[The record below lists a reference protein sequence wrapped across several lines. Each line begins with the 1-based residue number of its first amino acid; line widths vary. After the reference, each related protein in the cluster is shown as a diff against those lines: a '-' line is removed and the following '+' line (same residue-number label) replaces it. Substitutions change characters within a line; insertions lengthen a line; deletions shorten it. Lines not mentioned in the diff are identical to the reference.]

1 MLHNVAYPGFL
12 LRCVMKTIEP
22 MKGQVRDVIVT
33 TQYKLSLQKIK
44 TTFLCKICYK
54 ISLPSVLLQ

>member
-22 MKGQVRDVIVT
+22 MKGQARDAIVI
-33 TQYKLSLQKIK
+33 TQYKLSPPKNQNHI
-44 TTFLCKICYK
+44 F
-54 ISLPSVLLQ
+54 V